1 MGPVSSG
8 HTDRHLVSEHTLLCV
23 HPNHSRVVYIRSL
36 YHDEN
41 YHEIQRIILDADR
54 SALTEVWRY
63 EAAHLLVLWVFGA
76 NNVHTSLSVLS
87 EWSAFALTGSQLTF

>member
-1 MGPVSSG
+1 MCIEIIAEWYTSD
-8 HTDRHLVSEHTLLCV
+8 H
-23 HPNHSRVVYIRSL
+23 YITTK
-36 YHDEN
+36 D

-87 EWSAFALTGSQLTF
+87 AWSRCTLTVSRLTS